1 MICSMKTVIFSSMR
15 HSRTILRTALVVL
28 AFVASVAHGAEL
40 AQVKGEGL
48 VGERADGYLGLV
60 QADAPAAVTE
70 LVDDVNRKR
79 RTEYQRIAETNDL
92 TLQEVQALAGKKA
105 IERTAAGNW
114 VMTNG
119 GWRKK

>member
-1 MICSMKTVIFSSMR
+1 M
-15 HSRTILRTALVVL
+15 
-28 AFVASVAHGAEL
+28 AHGAEL

-60 QADAPAAVTE
+60 QSDAPASVVD
-70 LVDDVNRKR
+70 LVDEINRKR
-79 RTEYQRIAETNDL
+79 RAEYQRIAESNDL

-105 IERTAAGNW
+105 VERTAAGNW

-119 GWRKK
+119 GWRQK